1 MLYLFIPCHTGY
13 FLRWLK
19 NNNIFLIFFLFQ
31 TIHHFFQREHL
42 LYNWDDLSTLQI
54 YIHVRH
60 IVLPVIWL
68 QVSLGYLVYLNPKC
82 RFQILKLQM
91 QANLSTI
98 TKKNKLNN
106 KILMPKIIG
115 FNVFILLL
123 GLQIVYL
130 THNKDVPLKQ
140 SPGFIQLTSTAQMHL
155 NTIE

>member
-1 MLYLFIPCHTGY
+1 
-13 FLRWLK
+13 
-19 NNNIFLIFFLFQ
+19 
-31 TIHHFFQREHL
+31 
-42 LYNWDDLSTLQI
+42 
-54 YIHVRH
+54 
-60 IVLPVIWL
+60 
-68 QVSLGYLVYLNPKC
+68 
-82 RFQILKLQM
+82 M

-98 TKKNKLNN
+98 TKKNKLKNN
-106 KILMPKIIG
+106 KILKPKFIG